1 MLTAKDS
8 EPPTVLA
15 RWSRLQGDCV
25 TVTPMKFRLES
36 DSKKI
41 IGKLLHMKLFAWL
54 PRDKN
59 GRSMLTYAP
68 SAVGQPNFPAV
79 SPGSPFPAQG
89 GNRIS
94 YARPWRTIHTPRG
107 NWIIM

>member
-41 IGKLLHMKLFAWL
+41 IGKLLHMKLL
-54 PRDKN
+54 R
-59 GRSMLTYAP
+59 
-68 SAVGQPNFPAV
+68 
-79 SPGSPFPAQG
+79 GSHVTKTEEAC
-89 GNRIS
+89 
-94 YARPWRTIHTPRG
+94 
-107 NWIIM
+107 